1 MGSCQSRAQ
10 GNVNTSPPPKY
21 NADPSEATITKARV
35 PARNRTSLLDQ
46 LVTASQMAS
55 TSSGAPTYP
64 AFDDR
69 IGSQARRYSQG
80 ILAAL
85 EGRGTTRL
93 IRSRFV
99 SACSTGVFIVS
110 A

>member
-21 NADPSEATITKARV
+21 KADPSEATITKASE

-46 LVTASQMAS
+46 PVTASHMAS
-55 TSSGAPTYP
+55 IRSGIPTYP
-64 AFDDR
+64 AFEDR
-69 IGSQARRYSQG
+69 IGSQERRYSQG

-85 EGRGTTRL
+85 DGRGTTRL

-99 SACSTGVFIVS
+99 SACSTG
-110 A
+110 